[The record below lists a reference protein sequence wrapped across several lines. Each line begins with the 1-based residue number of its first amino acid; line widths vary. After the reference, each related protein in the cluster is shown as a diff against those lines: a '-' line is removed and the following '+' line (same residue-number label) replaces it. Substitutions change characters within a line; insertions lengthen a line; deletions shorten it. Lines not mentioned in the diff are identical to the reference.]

1 MNLSKRY
8 INNTRLVRIV
18 PEDNRFVGYN
28 SDNEIVMSYWI
39 ADPVSRAKQIQTWIT
54 EGKYER

>member
-1 MNLSKRY
+1 MSKY
-8 INNTRLVRIV
+8 VNNTRLVRIV

-39 ADPVSRAKQIQTWIT
+39 ADPVSRAKQIQTWIA
-54 EGKYER
+54 EGKYEK

>member
-1 MNLSKRY
+1 MSKY
-8 INNTRLVRIV
+8 VNNTRLIRIV

-39 ADPVSRAKQIQTWIT
+39 ADPVSRAKQIQTWIG
-54 EGKYER
+54 EGVYER